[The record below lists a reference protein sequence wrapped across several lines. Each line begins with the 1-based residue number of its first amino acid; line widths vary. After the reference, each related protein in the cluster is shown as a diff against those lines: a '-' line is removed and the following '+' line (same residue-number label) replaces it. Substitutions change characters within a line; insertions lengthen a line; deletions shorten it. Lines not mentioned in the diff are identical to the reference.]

1 MQRQLWQELAQGS
14 MRDPGLVRDLK
25 EAIEPLA
32 AVEKGLL
39 DERRALRALLQTQA
53 AGELG
58 GLMHGQPCV
67 GPMQHAG
74 VRGPLT
80 AECLGSGSD
89 FCGASAGHGSTG
101 RGCGHAHSRAPD
113 DASCTH

>member
-1 MQRQLWQELAQGS
+1 MQRQLRQELAQGS

-32 AVEKGLL
+32 AIEKGLL

-58 GLMHGQPCV
+58 GTTPDAWPTLCRAHAACWGQRTIDS
-67 GPMQHAG
+67 
-74 VRGPLT
+74 RGPR
-80 AECLGSGSD
+80 EWQ
-89 FCGASAGHGSTG
+89 
-101 RGCGHAHSRAPD
+101 
-113 DASCTH
+113 